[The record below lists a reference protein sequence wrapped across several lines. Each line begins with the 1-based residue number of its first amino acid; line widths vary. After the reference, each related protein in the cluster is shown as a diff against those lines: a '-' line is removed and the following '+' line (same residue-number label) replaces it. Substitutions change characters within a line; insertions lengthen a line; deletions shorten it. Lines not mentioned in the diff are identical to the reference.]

1 MWFVTGWSKKSSPRM
16 NGLKNKQLFAALG
29 LIISIGLT
37 ESRAQTPVT
46 PQRCGIDVREQT
58 LQRRDA
64 QRLTKRLKLNEK
76 IEDLIRQRTEEP
88 EKARVGEVVYRIPV
102 VVHVVHTNSS
112 GFVGGANNSNIS
124 DEQIA
129 SQIRVLNEDYRRM
142 ADTRGFN
149 TNPIG
154 ADTGIEFF
162 LARSDPDGLQ
172 TTGITRYYTQK
183 TGFNIYDGSSG
194 DDVQLSKIAYWPS
207 DKYLNIWV
215 TTLRNDY
222 LGYAQFPEAEGI
234 DGLSSL
240 ENELTDGVIIDYRYF
255 GSDIGAV
262 TSPTYRYG
270 RTTTHEV
277 GHWLGLFHTWG
288 DAVCGTDFCN
298 DTPPTESAN
307 QTTACVDRFSTCN
320 GTRTRNQIENY
331 LDYTPDACM
340 NLFTKDQRTRMRAV
354 IEASPRRQRVVRSA
368 DPLPQTESLT
378 VNVFPNPA
386 QRQSTLE
393 VLFTGFQSFQVDITD
408 LSGRIIRTQNYTDY
422 PSYSISLPLDTLV
435 RGIYFVKV
443 HTDKETASRRLL
455 IR

>member
-1 MWFVTGWSKKSSPRM
+1 M
-16 NGLKNKQLFAALG
+16 NGLKNKPLFAALG
-29 LIISIGLT
+29 IFLSFAIT
-37 ESRAQTPVT
+37 VSRAQTLET
-46 PQRCGIDVREQT
+46 LQRCGIIYREET
-58 LQRRDA
+58 LQKRDP
-64 QRLTKRLKLNEK
+64 QRLEKRLRLNEQ
-76 IEDLIRQRTEEP
+76 IEQLIQEQRNNRGRS
-88 EKARVGEVVYRIPV
+88 RVGEVVYRIPV
-102 VVHVVHTNSS
+102 VVHVVHNNSS

-142 ADTRGFN
+142 PDTRGFN

-162 LARSDPDGLQ
+162 LARTDPDGKQ
-172 TTGITRYYTQK
+172 TSGITRNYSQK
-183 TGFNIYDGSSG
+183 INFNVYDGSSG
-194 DDVQLSKIAYWPS
+194 DDLLLSSISYWPS

-215 TTLRNDY
+215 TTLKNEY
-222 LGYAQFPEAEGI
+222 LGYAQFPEAQGI
-234 DGLSSL
+234 SGLSPL
-240 ENELTDGVIIDYRYF
+240 ENELTDGVVIDYRYF

-262 TSPTYRYG
+262 VSKTYKYG

-277 GHWLGLFHTWG
+277 GHWLGLIHTWG
-288 DAVCGTDFCN
+288 DAMCGDDYCA

-307 QTTACVDRFSTCN
+307 QTTECPEKFSNCS

-340 NLFTKDQRTRMRAV
+340 NLFTQDQKARMRAV

-368 DPLPQTESLT
+368 DPLPQAETLT
-378 VNVFPNPA
+378 LNVFPNPA
-386 QRQSTLE
+386 QKESTLE
-393 VLFTGFQSFQVDITD
+393 VLFTGFQTFQVDVTD
-408 LSGRIIRTQNYTDY
+408 LAGRIVRSQNFTNY
-422 PSYSISLPLDTLV
+422 PSTSISIPLETLG

-443 HTDKETASRRLL
+443 HTDKETASKRLL

>member
-1 MWFVTGWSKKSSPRM
+1 M
-16 NGLKNKQLFAALG
+16 NGLKNKQLLAILGIFFSFAFP
-29 LIISIGLT
+29 
-37 ESRAQTPVT
+37 ESKAQTPEA
-46 PQRCGIDVREQT
+46 PERCGIVFREET
-58 LQRRDA
+58 LQKRDP
-64 QRLTKRLKLNEK
+64 QRLAKRLKLNER
-76 IEDLIRQRTEEP
+76 IEQLIQEQSNNPGRS
-88 EKARVGEVVYRIPV
+88 RVGEVIYRIPV
-102 VVHVVHTNSS
+102 VVHVVHNNSS

-162 LARSDPDGLQ
+162 LARTDTDGNQ
-172 TTGITRYYTQK
+172 TSGITRHYSQK
-183 TGFNIYDGSSG
+183 TTFNVYDKSTG
-194 DDVQLSKIAYWPS
+194 DDILLSQISYWPS

-215 TTLRNDY
+215 TTLKNEY

-262 TSPTYRYG
+262 TSRTYRYG

-277 GHWLGLFHTWG
+277 GHWLGLIHTWG

-307 QTTACVDRFSTCN
+307 QTTECPEKFSNCN

-340 NLFTKDQRTRMRAV
+340 NLFTQDQRTRMRAV

-386 QRQSTLE
+386 QKQSTLE

-408 LSGRIIRTQNYTDY
+408 LSGRIIRSQNYTNY
-422 PSYSISLPLDTLV
+422 PSSSITIPLDALN
-435 RGIYFVKV
+435 RGVYFVKV

>member
-1 MWFVTGWSKKSSPRM
+1 M
-16 NGLKNKQLFAALG
+16 NGLKNRQLFAALG
-29 LIISIGLT
+29 LILSIGLT
-37 ESRAQTPVT
+37 ELRAQTPVT
-46 PQRCGIDVREQT
+46 PQRCGIDVREET

-64 QRLTKRLKLNEK
+64 QRLTKRLKLNER

-88 EKARVGEVVYRIPV
+88 AKARVGEVVYRIPV

-142 ADTRGFN
+142 VDTRGFN

-162 LARSDPDGLQ
+162 LARTDPDGLQ
-172 TTGITRYYTQK
+172 TTGITRHYTQK
-183 TGFNIYDGSSG
+183 TSFNIYDGSSG
-194 DDVQLSKIAYWPS
+194 DDLQLSQITYWPS
-207 DKYLNIWV
+207 DQYLNIWV

-222 LGYAQFPEAEGI
+222 LGYAQFPEADGI

-262 TSPTYRYG
+262 TSSTYRYG

-277 GHWLGLFHTWG
+277 GHWLGLIHTWG
-288 DAVCGTDFCN
+288 DAVCGTDYCN

-307 QTTACVDRFSTCN
+307 QTTGCAERFSTCN

-340 NLFTKDQRTRMRAV
+340 NLFTQDQRTRMRAV

-386 QRQSTLE
+386 QKQSTLE

-408 LSGRIIRTQNYTDY
+408 LSGRIVRTQNYTDY
-422 PSYSISLPLDTLV
+422 PSSSISLPLDALA
-435 RGIYFVKV
+435 RGVYFVKV
-443 HTDKETASRRLL
+443 HTDKETASKRLL

>member
-1 MWFVTGWSKKSSPRM
+1 M
-16 NGLKNKQLFAALG
+16 NGLKNKYLVAVFSILLG
-29 LIISIGLT
+29 FGWAET
-37 ESRAQTPVT
+37 GAQTPVS
-46 PQRCGIDVREQT
+46 PQRCGIDGREQI
-58 LQRRDA
+58 LQQRDP
-64 QRLTKRLKLNEK
+64 QRLAKRQKLNEQV
-76 IEDLIRQRTEEP
+76 EQLIRQKNSEP
-88 EKARVGEVVYRIPV
+88 GHSRIGEVVYRIPV
-102 VVHVVHTNSS
+102 VVHVVHNNSS
-112 GFVGGANNSNIS
+112 GFVGGANNPNIS

-142 ADTRGFN
+142 ANTRGFN
-149 TNPIG
+149 SNPIG

-162 LARSDPDGLQ
+162 LARTDPDGKQ
-172 TTGITRYYTQK
+172 TNGITRNYNQK
-183 TGFNIYDGSSG
+183 TNYNVYDKSSG
-194 DDVQLSKIAYWPS
+194 DDRLLSQIAYWPS
-207 DKYLNIWV
+207 DQYLNIWV
-215 TTLRNDY
+215 TTLRSDY

-234 DGLSSL
+234 PGLLPL

-255 GSDIGAV
+255 GSELGAV
-262 TSPTYRYG
+262 TSATYKYG

-277 GHWLGLFHTWG
+277 GHWLGLIHIWG
-288 DAVCGTDFCN
+288 DAVCGDDYCN

-307 QTTACVDRFSTCN
+307 QTTACTERFSTCN

-340 NLFTKDQRTRMRAV
+340 NLFTQDQRARMRAV
-354 IEASPRRQRVVRSA
+354 IEASPRRQRVVRSS

-408 LSGRIIRTQNYTDY
+408 LSGRVIRTQNFTDY
-422 PSYSISLPLDTLV
+422 PSSSISIPLDTFA
-435 RGIYFVKV
+435 RGVYFVKV

>member
-1 MWFVTGWSKKSSPRM
+1 M
-16 NGLKNKQLFAALG
+16 NGLKNRPLLAALG
-29 LIISIGLT
+29 ILFSVGL
-37 ESRAQTPVT
+37 SVDQAQTPTV
-46 PQRCGIDVREQT
+46 PQRCGIVQREES
-58 LQRRDA
+58 LQKRDP
-64 QRLTKRLKLNEK
+64 QRLARRLKLNEK
-76 IEDLIRQRTEEP
+76 IEQLIAEQTAQQG
-88 EKARVGEVVYRIPV
+88 KIRVGEVIYRIPV
-102 VVHVVHTNSS
+102 VVHVVHNNSS

-162 LARSDPDGLQ
+162 LARTDPDGKQ
-172 TTGITRYYTQK
+172 TSGITRHYSAK
-183 TGFNIYDGSSG
+183 TTFNVYDSSTG
-194 DDVQLSKIAYWPS
+194 DDLQLSKIAYWPS
-207 DKYLNIWV
+207 DKYMNIWV
-215 TTLRNDY
+215 TTLKNEY

-234 DGLSSL
+234 DGLLSP
-240 ENELTDGVIIDYRYF
+240 ENELTDGVFIDYRYF
-255 GSDIGAV
+255 GSDIGSV
-262 TSPTYRYG
+262 TSKTYKYG

-277 GHWLGLFHTWG
+277 GHWLGLIHTWG
-288 DAVCGTDFCN
+288 DAVCGTDYCN

-307 QTTACVDRFSTCN
+307 QTIECPEKYSNCN

-340 NLFTKDQRTRMRAV
+340 NLFTQDQRTRMRAV

-368 DPLPQTESLT
+368 DPLPQTETLT

-386 QRQSTLE
+386 QKQSTLE
-393 VLFTGFQSFQVDITD
+393 VLFTGFQSFQVDISD
-408 LSGRIIRTQNYTDY
+408 LSGRIVRSQNYSNY
-422 PSYSISLPLDTLV
+422 PSSSITIPLDEFS
-435 RGIYFVKV
+435 RGVYFVKV
-443 HTDKETASRRLL
+443 HTDTETASKRLL